1 MNRERRVAATSKLF
15 KQGVGLILLRHE
27 DDNLFAIDYVIAK
40 NLKQSQELLIFFD
53 NLSTGTDNIQA
64 TSQSW
69 LMVRRL

>member
-40 NLKQSQELLIFFD
+40 NLKQSQELLVFFD
-53 NLSTGTDNIQA
+53 NLSTGTGNIKA

-69 LMVRRL
+69 LMVRRW